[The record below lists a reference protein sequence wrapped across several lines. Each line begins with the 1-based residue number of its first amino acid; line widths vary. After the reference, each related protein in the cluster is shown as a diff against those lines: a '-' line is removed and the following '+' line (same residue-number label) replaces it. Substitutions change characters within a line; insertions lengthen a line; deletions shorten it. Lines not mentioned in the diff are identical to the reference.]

1 MYDNTLTCLC
11 IECILCFQLKWL
23 FAMYTYW
30 LGGLI
35 RWDQSGDNHLYLIQQ
50 EEDVNEEDVK
60 LFTPINWLWKSPWPE
75 NKRGMDNEQYDKTAD
90 ADS

>member
-1 MYDNTLTCLC
+1 
-11 IECILCFQLKWL
+11 
-23 FAMYTYW
+23 MYTYW

-60 LFTPINWLWKSPWPE
+60 LFTPIN
-75 NKRGMDNEQYDKTAD
+75 
-90 ADS
+90 